1 MKNIT
6 SITKVK
12 GVIFV
17 LLGVIIP
24 ILLLSFYNLKRF
36 LFQRSNWETAR
47 KRNIR
52 NIVYGKK
59 NIEENYPVLADLE
72 KEEKSYHAK
81 GLARVNSTYIKD
93 TLK

>member
-12 GVIFV
+12 VI

-52 NIVYGKK
+52 NVVYGKQ

-81 GLARVNSTYIKD
+81 GLARINSTYIKD

>member
-52 NIVYGKK
+52 NIVYGKQ

-81 GLARVNSTYIKD
+81 GLARVKSTYIKD

>member
-12 GVIFV
+12 VI

-52 NIVYGKK
+52 NVLYGKQ

-81 GLARVNSTYIKD
+81 GLARINSTYIKD

>member
-52 NIVYGKK
+52 NIVYGKQ

-72 KEEKSYHAK
+72 KEEKSYHAE
-81 GLARVNSTYIKD
+81 GLARINSTYIKD

>member
-52 NIVYGKK
+52 NIVYGKQ

-81 GLARVNSTYIKD
+81 GLASVNSTYIKD

>member
-12 GVIFV
+12 VI

-52 NIVYGKK
+52 NIVYGKQ

-81 GLARVNSTYIKD
+81 GLARINSTYIKD

>member
-36 LFQRSNWETAR
+36 LFPRSNWETAR

-52 NIVYGKK
+52 NIVYGKQ

-72 KEEKSYHAK
+72 KEGKSYHAK
-81 GLARVNSTYIKD
+81 GLARINSTYIKD

>member
-24 ILLLSFYNLKRF
+24 VLLLSFYNLKRF